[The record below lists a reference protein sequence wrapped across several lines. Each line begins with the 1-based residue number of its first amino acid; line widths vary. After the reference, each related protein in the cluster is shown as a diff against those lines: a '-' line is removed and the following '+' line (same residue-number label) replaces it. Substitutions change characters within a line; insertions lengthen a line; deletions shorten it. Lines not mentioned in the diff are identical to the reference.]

1 MNHSEESCIALV
13 NGTLIDGNRDSPVPN
28 STVILRGKRIEE
40 VGKKE
45 EITIPDAAIKWDVTG
60 KFILPGFMDA
70 HVHLAAYAGD
80 QRIEPRLWRLEN
92 PAALKILHAYKNA
105 QETLM
110 AGFTTVRNTGN
121 VTTREPEDIIL
132 RDTIQEGI
140 VSGPKI
146 LACGGGVS
154 MTAGKGALYYPAYL
168 PVVPDL
174 GLGERTADGPH
185 EVRKEV
191 RHRLRIGADF
201 IKIYTSGGVASKGDK
216 PEYNNWTLEEI
227 KAATEE
233 AHNFGKRVAS
243 HAEGLNGIKN
253 AIMGGV
259 DTIEHACILDD
270 EAIEM
275 MLKAGTYVST
285 TLVVMKAIA
294 DGQVR
299 FPVSNYVI
307 EKAKALAEIHFD
319 SIRRAHE
326 AGVKIVLGTDTF
338 DLLRH
343 GENAVEFHH
352 LVEAGLSPMEAIKAA
367 TKTAAE
373 AFDLSDD
380 VGSIE
385 KGKLADLLVI
395 DGNPL
400 ENIRLLE
407 EKDRVELVFKA
418 GKMVKNQKQA
428 KDS

>member
-1 MNHSEESCIALV
+1 MNRLEKSCIALV

-28 STVILRGKRIEE
+28 STVVLRGKRIEE
-40 VGKKE
+40 VGKRD
-45 EITIPDAAIKWDVTG
+45 EIIIPDGAMKWDVTG
-60 KFILPGFMDA
+60 KIILPGFMDA

-80 QRIEPRLWRLEN
+80 QRIESSLWRLEN
-92 PAALKILHAYKNA
+92 PAALKILHAFKNA
-105 QETLM
+105 KETLM

-132 RDTIQEGI
+132 RDAIQEEI

-154 MTAGKGALYYPAYL
+154 MTAGKGSLYYPAYL

-174 GLGERTADGPH
+174 GFGERTADGPD

-191 RHRLRIGADF
+191 RRRLRIGADF

-227 KAATEE
+227 KAATQE
-233 AHNFGKRVAS
+233 AHNFGKKVAS

-275 MLKAGTYVST
+275 MLKAGTFVST
-285 TLVVMKAIA
+285 TLVVMKAITQ
-294 DGQVR
+294 GQVR

-307 EKAKALAEIHFD
+307 EKAKALTEVHFD
-319 SIRRAHE
+319 SIHRAHE
-326 AGVKIVLGTDTF
+326 AGVKIVFGTDTF

-343 GENAVEFHH
+343 GENAAEFRH
-352 LVEAGLSPMEAIKAA
+352 LVEAGLSPMDAIKAA
-367 TKTAAE
+367 TKNAAE
-373 AFDLSDD
+373 AFDLSNE

-395 DGNPL
+395 NGNPL
-400 ENIRLLE
+400 EDIRLLE
-407 EKDRVELVFKA
+407 KKDRIELIFKA
-418 GKMVKNQKQA
+418 GKVVKNQK
-428 KDS
+428 